1 MSDYKVTKTGE
12 NEYKVEKESDWSSD
26 DLEGTSFCIVCGK
39 RFVPLWE
46 GDRCC
51 SLECKCKYDENEE
64 YYDEKE
70 KSGTFFSCFVFLA
83 LLAFFVYCAVTCVNE
98 AKTLGYSLIENVS
111 TNKNVKDVI
120 LLLFFRTLRF
130 TQVLS
135 DAL

>member
-1 MSDYKVTKTGE
+1 MQGGTITPDSYMSDYKVTKTGD

-51 SLECKCKYDENEE
+51 SLDCKRKYDENEE

-70 KSGTFFSCFVFLA
+70 KSGTFFSCFVFFSLTRFFC
-83 LLAFFVYCAVTCVNE
+83 LLCR
-98 AKTLGYSLIENVS
+98 NVC
-111 TNKNVKDVI
+111 K
-120 LLLFFRTLRF
+120 
-130 TQVLS
+130 
-135 DAL
+135 